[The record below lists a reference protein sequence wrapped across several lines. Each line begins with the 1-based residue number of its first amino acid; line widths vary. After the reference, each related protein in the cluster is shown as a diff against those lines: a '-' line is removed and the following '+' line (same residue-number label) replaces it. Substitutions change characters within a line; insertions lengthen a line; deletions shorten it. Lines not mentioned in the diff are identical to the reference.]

1 MNQISC
7 PIALELQRYVFL
19 LDVRGQANLVE
30 MQSVLLGLDQARSW
44 LQRFLLRQ
52 VLNHEI

>member
-7 PIALELQRYVFL
+7 PIALELQRHVFL
-19 LDVRGQANLVE
+19 LDVRGQANFAE
-30 MQSVLLGLDQARSW
+30 MQSVLLGLDQVRSW
-44 LQRFLLRQ
+44 WQRFLLRQ